1 MYVALSNHVG
11 PNANGHSAV
20 YGPEGEVL
28 ADAGAAEEALA
39 VADFD
44 PAVAR
49 RAPRAPPGARGGP
62 SPYLIE

>member
-20 YGPEGEVL
+20 YGPEGQAL

-44 PAVAR
+44 PAALAELRAR
-49 RAPRAPPGARGGP
+49 RPVLEEARH
-62 SPYLIE
+62 YT